1 MGWSGLF
8 HPMELIVPPHGADSE
23 KALSKERE
31 GTFTGA
37 RRHLNRKKNDEKNS
51 ISAPKM
57 T

>member
-1 MGWSGLF
+1 
-8 HPMELIVPPHGADSE
+8 MELIVPPHGADSE
-23 KALSKERE
+23 KAPSKERE

-37 RRHLNRKKNDEKNS
+37 RRRLNRKENDKKNC

>member
-1 MGWSGLF
+1 
-8 HPMELIVPPHGADSE
+8 MELIVPPHGADSE
-23 KALSKERE
+23 KAPSKERE

-37 RRHLNRKKNDEKNS
+37 RRHLNRKENDEKNC

>member
-1 MGWSGLF
+1 
-8 HPMELIVPPHGADSE
+8 MELIVPTHGADSE
-23 KALSKERE
+23 KALLQERK

-51 ISAPKM
+51 ILAPKM